1 MPGTRLDVA
10 ESRRQGRCSPGRASL
25 SGQAWA
31 AGHRKALWEN
41 RLMTGV
47 REQPS
52 AAVFVFA
59 VAVVFHLRPNDFPKL
74 EMWLFTP
81 KAAISHPHPSPHT
94 HTHAHTL
101 NVEISQALKSVL
113 PPTYFPL
120 SPPPDPWRVLDLAS
134 LLSTGTTPT
143 SAIPTIRC
151 YGVGVC
157 KRCGCV

>member
-52 AAVFVFA
+52 ASVFVFA

-94 HTHAHTL
+94 HTRTHTQRGNL
-101 NVEISQALKSVL
+101 PSPQECLTSHLFPAL
-113 PPTYFPL
+113 PTPRPL
-120 SPPPDPWRVLDLAS
+120 
-134 LLSTGTTPT
+134 G
-143 SAIPTIRC
+143 
-151 YGVGVC
+151 GVGFGLFIEHRDNSYSCHPYHLVL
-157 KRCGCV
+157 RCGCV